1 MEKIQVVLAKA
12 RETKGTYV
20 YEEEFGESGKLPVL
34 RTQYI
39 QKWVFGSN
47 PPDKIKVTIEPVI
60 DFDLDVMVNWVE
72 NINPCMVWLG
82 YDSGKNKLPEPKLEK
97 VRDLHWGLAKRGFV
111 VVLKTIREAW
121 CEQ

>member
-20 YEEEFGESGKLPVL
+20 YEQDLGEAGKPPMI

-47 PPDKIKVTIEPVI
+47 PPDKIRVTIEPV
-60 DFDLDVMVNWVE
+60 
-72 NINPCMVWLG
+72 
-82 YDSGKNKLPEPKLEK
+82 
-97 VRDLHWGLAKRGFV
+97 
-111 VVLKTIREAW
+111 
-121 CEQ
+121 